1 MATQATTLTRPLAPA
16 SAGVMLPAF
25 TLWWR
30 EIVRFYRQPTRVVGV
45 LASPLV
51 FWLVIGSGFGTS
63 FRSGGGPGQQHYLD
77 YFYPGALIMIVLFT
91 SIFTMM
97 SVIEDRKEGFL
108 LSVLV
113 APVPRTAI
121 VLGKVLGGTTLSAVQ
136 GLIFLIFAPFAGV
149 HLELAQVLLAAVVVF
164 LVSFAL
170 TALGF
175 AIAWPMD
182 SSQAFH
188 GIVNLFLI
196 PLWLLSGALFPIQNA
211 SKWIKVIMRLNPL
224 TYGVEALRGLLY
236 PGAETTFPLPSA
248 MATLRSVFAGNVWT
262 RITDG
267 KPPHHEAR
275 RLIVGNSI
283 AEQYAFFPALNATLN
298 GTSAALLLT
307 GRSPDCSRAHCRT
320 PRLHDCCGS
329 CVGSVS
335 GVLSILPL
343 QSRKHSIPGR
353 GMGTS
358 RLFHDSDF
366 PCHTGD
372 RHRAAGDHHFDS
384 RAEGAVS
391 AASGD
396 RALDVAFVDVC
407 FRHGCDCLFH
417 ALPMVPAQLVASDGD
432 SSR

>member
-1 MATQATTLTRPLAPA
+1 MATQAATLARPSVPA
-16 SAGVMLPAF
+16 SAGVALPAF

-121 VLGKVLGGTTLSAVQ
+121 VLGKVLGGTTLSAIQ
-136 GLIFLIFAPFAGV
+136 GMIFLIFAPFAGV
-149 HLELAQVLLAAVVVF
+149 HLDVVQVLLLAVVVF

-196 PLWLLSGALFPIQNA
+196 PLWLVSGAMFPLTGA
-211 SKWIKVIMRLNPL
+211 SKWIQVIMRLNPL
-224 TYGVEALRGLLY
+224 TYGVEGLRELLY
-236 PGAETTFPLPSA
+236 AGAENTFPLTSSI
-248 MATLRSVFAGNVWT
+248 ATLLLFSLVMFGFAFLM
-262 RITDG
+262 
-267 KPPHHEAR
+267 A
-275 RLIVGNSI
+275 
-283 AEQYAFFPALNATLN
+283 
-298 GTSAALLLT
+298 
-307 GRSPDCSRAHCRT
+307 
-320 PRLHDCCGS
+320 
-329 CVGSVS
+329 
-335 GVLSILPL
+335 
-343 QSRKHSIPGR
+343 
-353 GMGTS
+353 
-358 RLFHDSDF
+358 
-366 PCHTGD
+366 
-372 RHRAAGDHHFDS
+372 
-384 RAEGAVS
+384 
-391 AASGD
+391 
-396 RALDVAFVDVC
+396 
-407 FRHGCDCLFH
+407 
-417 ALPMVPAQLVASDGD
+417 
-432 SSR
+432 

>member
-1 MATQATTLTRPLAPA
+1 MMSTQATTLTRPVTPA
-16 SAGVMLPAF
+16 SAGVVLPAF

-30 EIVRFYRQPTRVVGV
+30 EIVRFYRQTTRVVGV

-121 VLGKVLGGTTLSAVQ
+121 VLGKVLGGTTLAAVQ
-136 GLIFLIFAPFAGV
+136 GMIFLVFAPFAGV
-149 HLELAQVLLAAVVVF
+149 HLELVQVLLVAVVVF
-164 LVSFAL
+164 LVSFSL

-196 PLWLLSGALFPIQNA
+196 PLWLVSGALFPLAGA
-211 SKWIKVIMRLNPL
+211 SGWIRVIMRLNPL

-236 PGAETTFPLPSA
+236 PGVETSFPLPSA
-248 MATLRSVFAGNVWT
+248 MATLVLFSLVMFGV
-262 RITDG
+262 
-267 KPPHHEAR
+267 
-275 RLIVGNSI
+275 
-283 AEQYAFFPALNATLN
+283 
-298 GTSAALLLT
+298 ALLMAN
-307 GRSPDCSRAHCRT
+307 RRT
-320 PRLHDCCGS
+320 TRP
-329 CVGSVS
+329 
-335 GVLSILPL
+335 
-343 QSRKHSIPGR
+343 
-353 GMGTS
+353 
-358 RLFHDSDF
+358 
-366 PCHTGD
+366 
-372 RHRAAGDHHFDS
+372 AA
-384 RAEGAVS
+384 
-391 AASGD
+391 
-396 RALDVAFVDVC
+396 
-407 FRHGCDCLFH
+407 
-417 ALPMVPAQLVASDGD
+417 
-432 SSR
+432 

>member
-1 MATQATTLTRPLAPA
+1 MATHAATLTRPSLAP
-16 SAGVMLPAF
+16 SAGVALPAF

-121 VLGKVLGGTTLSAVQ
+121 VLGKVLGGTTLSAIQ
-136 GLIFLIFAPFAGV
+136 GMIFLIFAPFAGV
-149 HLELAQVLLAAVVVF
+149 HLDLVQVLLVGVVVF
-164 LVSFAL
+164 LVSFSL

-196 PLWLLSGALFPIQNA
+196 PLWLLSGALFPLAGA
-211 SKWIKVIMRLNPL
+211 SGWIRVIMRLNPL

-236 PGAETTFPLPSA
+236 PGAETSFPLPSA
-248 MATLRSVFAGNVWT
+248 MATLLLFSLVMFGLAFLMANRRTT
-262 RITDG
+262 R
-267 KPPHHEAR
+267 
-275 RLIVGNSI
+275 
-283 AEQYAFFPALNATLN
+283 PAA
-298 GTSAALLLT
+298 
-307 GRSPDCSRAHCRT
+307 
-320 PRLHDCCGS
+320 
-329 CVGSVS
+329 
-335 GVLSILPL
+335 
-343 QSRKHSIPGR
+343 
-353 GMGTS
+353 
-358 RLFHDSDF
+358 
-366 PCHTGD
+366 
-372 RHRAAGDHHFDS
+372 
-384 RAEGAVS
+384 
-391 AASGD
+391 
-396 RALDVAFVDVC
+396 
-407 FRHGCDCLFH
+407 
-417 ALPMVPAQLVASDGD
+417 
-432 SSR
+432 